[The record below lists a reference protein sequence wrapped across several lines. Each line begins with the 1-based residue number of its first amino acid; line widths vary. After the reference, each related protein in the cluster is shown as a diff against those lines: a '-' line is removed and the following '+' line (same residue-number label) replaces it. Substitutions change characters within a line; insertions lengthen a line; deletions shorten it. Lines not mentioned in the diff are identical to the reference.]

1 VQRFNRIRF
10 PGIRRSPSSG
20 VGGKFQQLL
29 MKRQLAWM
37 MTAGL
42 AVVSAHAATNAP
54 APVTDFGFSG
64 KEVYPIDNYT
74 SLLQAADLN
83 GDGKTDLILANNSRS
98 KLNLLINR
106 TGETNPP
113 AAKPAMKRELNE
125 LPPDARFRIESIA
138 SEKRIAALV
147 VTDLNNDLRP
157 DLAYYGEPRELI
169 VQYNEGTNGWGLP
182 KRWPIED
189 GQLTVNALGAGDLN
203 GDTRTDLVL
212 LAEKHVYLLAQTK
225 DGTLGEP
232 RKIPVSIAAR
242 AAQVMDVNGDGRQ
255 DLLLVNWESATPFRF
270 RLQNGSGELE
280 PEVYFKFS
288 PIRSYI
294 ADNLVK
300 GAGTQVITVAQN
312 SGRAQISHFVQKPA
326 PELATPFREGQFQVL
341 PLASTD
347 RVRRGVLWADVNG
360 DRRAD
365 LLVAEPESGQLSF
378 YEQQT
383 NGTLAP
389 PHTFPTLAGVSDITA
404 ADWDADGRNDV
415 FLFSPDEKQIGTARL
430 DDKGRLPFPT
440 LLTFE
445 GKPLV
450 MAVDAPKPGVP
461 PVLAVIVD
469 RDGKRSL
476 VTRSAKGDARTQKLA
491 ESFKSNP
498 TVMQWHDV
506 NQDGLADLVILIPYE
521 KIKVLLQVADKDF
534 EEVDVAPPGGTVEQ
548 PWLAS
553 ADVDGDSKAELLLP
567 QKNFLRAVV
576 LKRGVTNNADVKP
589 GWSFLVRDQINGAAS
604 NSRITG
610 AATIPTT
617 NGSALFLLDAER
629 KALTL
634 TQRDAAGVW
643 QSIRNVTLP
652 VAVFNSLQAV
662 GLGAPKPNT
671 VSLVGLNSVA
681 WLPLSGMTWELEE
694 LDGYETPIKDGYLHD
709 VIPGDLNQDGRRD
722 LVFLET
728 GKHYLDL
735 VIFDAANHLVPANRW
750 QVFEE
755 RSFRGTRADLPEPRE
770 AVVADVTGDGKNDL
784 IVLVHDRVLV
794 YAQE

>member
-1 VQRFNRIRF
+1 
-10 PGIRRSPSSG
+10 
-20 VGGKFQQLL
+20 
-29 MKRQLAWM
+29 MKRHLAWF
-37 MTAGL
+37 TAAGL
-42 AVVSAHAATNAP
+42 ALTLAHAATNTP

-83 GDGKTDLILANNSRS
+83 GDGKTDLILVNNARS
-98 KLNLLINR
+98 KLNLLFNR

-113 AAKPAMKRELNE
+113 AAKPAVKRELNE
-125 LPPDARFRIESIA
+125 LPPDARFYIESIA

-147 VTDLNNDLRP
+147 VADLNRDGRP

-169 VQYNEGTNGWGLP
+169 VQYNEGTNSWATP

-189 GQLTVNALGAGDLN
+189 GQLSVNALGAGDLN
-203 GDTRTDLVL
+203 GDQRTDLIL
-212 LAEKHVYLLAQTK
+212 LAEKYLYFFPQTE
-225 DGTLGEP
+225 DGALGEP
-232 RKIPVSIAAR
+232 EKIPVSIAAR
-242 AAQVMDVNGDGRQ
+242 AAQIMDVNGDGRQ
-255 DLLLVNWESATPFRF
+255 DLLLVNWESSTPFRF
-270 RLQNGSGELE
+270 RLQNAAGQLE
-280 PEVYFKFS
+280 PEIYFKFS

-312 SGRAQISHFVQKPA
+312 SGRAQISHFVQQPA
-326 PELATPFREGQFQVL
+326 PELAGPFREGQFQVL

-347 RVRRGVLWADVNG
+347 RARRGVLWADVNG
-360 DRRAD
+360 DTRAD
-365 LLVAEPESGQLSF
+365 LLVAEPESGQLSL
-378 YEQQT
+378 YLQQT
-383 NGTLAP
+383 NGTMAP
-389 PHTFPTLAGVSDITA
+389 PHKFPTLAGVSDIA
-404 ADWDADGRNDV
+404 AGDWDGDGRNEV

-440 LLTFE
+440 LLPFE
-445 GKPLV
+445 GKPLAL
-450 MAVDAPKPGVP
+450 AVGSLKAGAQPQ
-461 PVLAVIVD
+461 LAVIVD
-469 RDGKRSL
+469 QDGKRSL
-476 VTRSAKGDARTQKLA
+476 VLRSAKGETRTQKLA

-498 TVMQWHDV
+498 ALMQWHDA
-506 NQDGLADLVILIPYE
+506 NHDGLADLVVLIPYE
-521 KIKVLLQVADKDF
+521 KIKVLLQGAGNAF

-548 PWLAS
+548 PWLAT
-553 ADVDGDSKAELLLP
+553 ADVDGDGKAELLLP

-576 LKRGVTNNADVKP
+576 LKRGATNSADVKP

-604 NSRITG
+604 NSRLIG

-643 QSIRNVTLP
+643 QSVRNVILP

-662 GLGAPKPNT
+662 GLGAPQPNA

-681 WLPLSGMTWELEE
+681 WLPLSGQTWDLEE
-694 LDGYETPIKDGYLHD
+694 LDGYETPIRDAYLHD

-728 GKHYLDL
+728 AKHYLDL
-735 VIFDAANHLVPANRW
+735 VIFDASNKLVPANRW

-755 RSFRGTRADLPEPRE
+755 RSFRGGRGDLPEPRE

-794 YAQE
+794 YPQE